1 MSKETPRGELT
12 LRTLAMP
19 ADANVS
25 GDIFGGWVLSQMD
38 IGSGIIAGKRAQ
50 GRVATVAVDAMKFIR
65 PVNIGDVLEIYGW
78 LDRVGRTS
86 MGIGLEAWVIRG
98 RIGRRE
104 KVTEAIFTYVAL
116 DDEGNKRP
124 VPQEVAPEG

>member
-1 MSKETPRGELT
+1 
-12 LRTLAMP
+12 
-19 ADANVS
+19 
-25 GDIFGGWVLSQMD
+25 VLSQMD

-78 LDRVGRTS
+78 MDRVGRTS